1 MDKLKT
7 AYTAAADKL
16 QADKNKRLEQL
27 NNAAR
32 TLTPCEM
39 ERPYYRLAV
48 GVRIAA
54 QFITFAAGLGFSTS
68 FTWRTSG
75 PPYSS

>member
-7 AYTAAADKL
+7 AYSAAADKL

-32 TLTPCEM
+32 PLTP
-39 ERPYYRLAV
+39 
-48 GVRIAA
+48 VRNG
-54 QFITFAAGLGFSTS
+54 TPLL
-68 FTWRTSG
+68 
-75 PPYSS
+75 